1 MKQQSRIPFVV
12 FLALILA
19 ATAWAQSPLITNPA
33 NLSQFPS
40 VEKIRIATK
49 GTDDVDT
56 HARFMAALWRIND
69 MIKEDLRK
77 APNGGYYDMPPAA
90 QTVQYRYSGAITR
103 YSIDEVPPA
112 GRDPRFRPLED
123 KYEKDPAFF
132 DGLLTQFFSPKFR
145 TDYYTWIRK
154 PVPAQTAGSTAT
166 KVNAAVPDPSI
177 AKAKAMKVDLTLF
190 AGSITLGNQFSFPN
204 CPPLEISIF
213 SAGPP
218 ADIATACD
226 STERKL
232 SVPLPGMEDLL
243 NGLASGGKSDDKADP
258 NIRSIEL
265 PTSSIPRWVAGST
278 VWIRLDQS
286 GRIVA
291 VVFLT
296 KGLTVQK
303 SASDDLMAK
312 YGKAHYSEGGTFKT
326 DGGREFKYE
335 DRYWVLAG
343 IHVEYDA
350 LMADEDDRSSVDGYG
365 RVRVETE
372 TEYSRRKAEENK
384 PKKRVL

>member
-1 MKQQSRIPFVV
+1 MKQQSRIPVVV
-12 FLALILA
+12 FLKLMFA
-19 ATAWAQSPLITNPA
+19 ATLWAQSPLITNPA

-69 MIKEDLRK
+69 MIKEDLVK

-103 YSIDEVPPA
+103 YSIDEPPPA
-112 GRDPRFRPLED
+112 ARDPRFRPLET

-132 DGLLTQFFSPKFR
+132 DGLLAQFFSPKFR
-145 TDYYTWIRK
+145 IDYYAWIRK
-154 PVPAQTAGSTAT
+154 PVPALSAATA
-166 KVNAAVPDPSI
+166 AAGNKASSPDPSI
-177 AKAKAMKVDLTLF
+177 AKAKAAKVDLTLF
-190 AGSITLGNQFSFPN
+190 AGAITLGDQFSFPN
-204 CPPLEISIF
+204 CPPVEINILGMS
-213 SAGPP
+213 STEV
-218 ADIATACD
+218 ATACD
-226 STERKL
+226 ATDRKL
-232 SVPLPGMEDLL
+232 SVPLPGLDDLL
-243 NGLASGGKSDDKADP
+243 NGLGSGGNSDDKPDP
-258 NIRSIEL
+258 NFRSIEL
-265 PTSSIPRWVAGST
+265 PSSSIPRWVSGLTAW
-278 VWIRLDQS
+278 VRLDQG
-286 GRIVA
+286 GRIVS
-291 VVFLT
+291 VTFLT

-335 DRYWVLAG
+335 DRYWTLPG

-350 LMADEDDRSSVDGYG
+350 LLADEDDRSSVDGYG

>member
-1 MKQQSRIPFVV
+1 MKQQSRIPVV
-12 FLALILA
+12 VLLTLMLA
-19 ATAWAQSPLITNPA
+19 ANLLAQSPLITNPT

-69 MIKEDLRK
+69 MIKEDLVK
-77 APNGGYYDMPPAA
+77 APNGGYYDMPDAA
-90 QTVQYRYSGAITR
+90 QTVQRRYSNAITR
-103 YSIDEVPPA
+103 YSIDEPSPA
-112 GRDPRFRPLED
+112 ARDARFRPLEQT
-123 KYEKDPAFF
+123 YEKDPAFL
-132 DGLLTQFFSPKFR
+132 DGLLTQLFSPKFR
-145 TDYYTWIRK
+145 TDYYAWIRK
-154 PVPAQTAGSTAT
+154 PVPAQTAVTA
-166 KVNAAVPDPSI
+166 AAGNISSSPDPSI
-177 AKAKAMKVDLTLF
+177 AKAKAAQVDLTLF

-204 CPPLEISIF
+204 CPPIEINVLGIPSMEV
-213 SAGPP
+213 
-218 ADIATACD
+218 ATACD
-226 STERKL
+226 ATDRKL
-232 SVPLPGMEDLL
+232 AAPLPGLEDLL
-243 NGLASGGKSDDKADP
+243 NSLGGGGKTVERDP
-258 NIRSIEL
+258 NLRDIEL
-265 PTSSIPRWVAGST
+265 PASSIPRWVASST
-278 VWIRLDQS
+278 VVVRLDQG

-291 VVFLT
+291 VIFLT

-335 DRYWVLAG
+335 DRYWTLPG

-350 LMADEDDRSSVDGYG
+350 LMADEDNRSSVDGYG